1 MILHARVHDTEATKF
16 TSKKGGGDV
25 LQQSYTLLDIG
36 EGAKMKQM
44 IELNLAVDAPKL
56 AVGSEVIIEVT
67 EISSI
72 FAGRPRIRGAVK
84 QAATTPKRQ

>member
-1 MILHARVHDTEATKF
+1 MILQARVHDTEATKF
-16 TSKKGGGDV
+16 TPKGKAEV

-44 IELNLAVDAPKL
+44 IELNQSVDAPKL
-56 AVGSEVIIEVT
+56 TVGSEVTIEVT

-72 FAGRPRIRGAVK
+72 FAGRPRIRGNVRH
-84 QAATTPKRQ
+84 TTTAPKK